1 MKSPDAALEIRGR
14 IFTPSSR
21 PSGVTTPR
29 NAKRLM
35 TFVAVGAGPAGV
47 EMAGQLKRI
56 DASVKI
62 WAAGMQANPLAV
74 QLAQQCGAQSDQAGR
89 VQVTPELS
97 LLRHPQVM
105 VIGEMVIGVML
116 ALDQLPGVAQVAIQ
130 TERYACFTSPSSSLG

>member
-105 VIGEMVIGVML
+105 VIGVML